1 VAELIGGL
9 PANITP
15 LERELISL
23 IKKNF
28 ATPARLKPADL
39 DPLREIVGDDVYDYL
54 LVIVGFHF
62 VNRIADLLD
71 VPLEGLP
78 KRLRRIK
85 ILRRLTQRTAGFLL
99 SKMDLANREY
109 QLTYE
114 HAMINLKSSMP
125 GTSGEGLE
133 STLAM
138 FESRPKLVEVYQL
151 LLAERDDRSRL
162 DRRVLAK
169 IHSVVEKALPA
180 TVLDSQGV
188 HAVPESPIGAFAFVG
203 TRYAFRTT
211 KQMIDE
217 LRQKGYDDLG
227 ILDLAIAVAD
237 ANLWARLHRLA
248 GLAPELYYLHLKR
261 DD

>member
-1 VAELIGGL
+1 VAELISGL

-85 ILRRLTQRTAGFLL
+85 ILRRLNQRTAGFLL

-109 QLTYE
+109 QLTYN

-151 LLAERDDRSRL
+151 LLAERDDRSSL
-162 DRRVLAK
+162 DRKILAK
-169 IHSVVEKALPA
+169 IHRAVEKALPV
-180 TVLDSQGV
+180 TVLDSQGD
-188 HAVPESPIGAFAFVG
+188 HTVPESPIEAFAFVG

-211 KQMIDE
+211 RQMIDE
-217 LRQKGYDDLG
+217 LRQKGYDDLS

-248 GLAPELYYLHLKR
+248 GLAPELYYLHLER